1 MELRAPEIARLK
13 TILEE
18 WSLHDDRELEAT
30 FKGASDTTTFLNV
43 AQRLKSKG
51 YEGISQEDRLN
62 ILTPE
67 KLRFTLTGMGN
78 ITEYCKRDS
87 LEGMGY
93 EVMVKDRAGEESNL
107 DIPEYGVRAKV
118 RREVKLSE
126 TDPSVVEMFK
136 RWPTQRKA
144 FRYIKRWSF
153 QGNGVRYDISM
164 VRTSPLDAKGA
175 YKWQTQFLQT
185 DIMRQPVNYEIEVEL
200 ERPVIEPTATEE
212 EKKEILSKALKQ
224 FVAGIGEV
232 LRGIQKHSIL
242 IRKSVANKALEDYK
256 DLVKTDRF
264 RGVAPVPLQKQ
275 NRTKT
280 IDPKIPNIRTG
291 YNVTDKA
298 DGLRMMGYVNGEG
311 ELFMIDM
318 SLNVYRTGLIRKS
331 CADSLVDGEYITQTK
346 DKEAISEFWLFD
358 IYIAPSKKVV
368 SGLPFAGEKGRKA
381 ELEEWSSRWNE
392 GNGPM
397 IAAGSG
403 VKESTRML
411 VAVKTF
417 IVANAGDNTI
427 FSACAKILDG
437 EESKRY
443 HTDGLILTPNAT
455 GLPERAGVGFKEQF
469 KWKPES
475 ENTVDFLAIFDKD
488 EQTEKDAI
496 LTGVRP
502 DTGASVQYKTIHLY
516 VGSELEP
523 AYEDPRGT
531 VLFEQPLPGARSS
544 GPRRHE
550 YKPVLFNPTEIPDT
564 MANVCYV
571 EVQPGTDSSE
581 CENEESIMDKSII
594 ECRYEAGNA
603 PGWRWI
609 PIRIRH
615 DKTERFQRG
624 IIGRT
629 MNKDEFAEEVWNS
642 IHDPI
647 TYHMIRTGADAPSET
662 EIEEMSGAVAGV
674 AKGEVSKVYYER
686 KAAADDIQLIRGLR
700 DFHRLYIKENILLG
714 SGLRGGGKILVDLA
728 CGQGG
733 DLMSWVRN
741 KARFV
746 YGTDIAGAGIRDAN
760 SGAYRRYMNQVI
772 KYGGYEEVP
781 KMIFTIGSSAKN
793 LASGEAGATPEES
806 NIMRSI
812 YGRLSPDGPVPP
824 FVQKN
829 GTGQLREGADCVAIM
844 FAIHYFFESEESLTG
859 FIQNVNDSLKMG
871 GLFVGCCFDGRK
883 VFDALRGIPENGSL
897 VGKENDTEIW
907 KLTKRYSNDDFTN
920 TKDSVGMGI
929 DVEFISIGT
938 EQREYLVS
946 FEYLKAR
953 MAEIGCDLLTPEEC
967 KSLGLLNSTN
977 LFSESYEMAKKQGG
991 KYEMNQAVKQYS
1003 FFNRWFIFKRR
1014 RGGPLQTEEEEEQQ
1028 VEVQA
1033 AVQRNEGGKDL
1044 GKAEERE
1051 VEREVEPSK
1060 KKYELSQLYQFYAGA
1075 QMQDKLKIQEPGAA
1089 RWLVPSAHFPIK
1101 DTEGVEYP
1109 SIEHYMAGMKYKLAS
1124 DKPELGRQLFSS
1136 TGTIH
1141 QDYLRAREAITGHG
1155 AKSIPQEKEDELLK
1169 KEVADVKESS
1179 TKPKKYR
1186 ATYDEGK
1193 WVAMKERTLVEAMT
1207 QRYERDEK
1215 LRKILTAAKNKAYY
1229 LLYYTASSGSEMG
1242 GHRQADK
1249 TIDGENKVGE
1259 IWMRLGGWAGK

>member
-13 TILEE
+13 TLTEE
-18 WSLHDDRELEAT
+18 WLMYDDRELEAT

-67 KLRFTLTGMGN
+67 KLRFTLTGLGT
-78 ITEYCKRDS
+78 ITEYCKRDT
-87 LEGMGY
+87 LEGLAY

-107 DIPEYGVRAKV
+107 DLPEYGVRAKV

-126 TDPSVVEMFK
+126 TDPSVIELLR
-136 RWPTQRKA
+136 RWQTQRKA

-153 QGNGVRYDISM
+153 QGNGVRFDISM
-164 VRTSPLDAKGA
+164 VRTSPIDAKGS

-200 ERPVIEPTATEE
+200 ERPIVEPAATEE
-212 EKKEILSKALKQ
+212 EKKEIANKALKQ

-242 IRKSVANKALEDYK
+242 IRKSIANKVLEDYK

-280 IDPKIPNIRTG
+280 IDAKIPNIRTG

-298 DGLRMMGYVNGEG
+298 DGLRMMGYVNSEG

-318 SLNVYRTGLIRKS
+318 SLNVYRTGLVRKA

-358 IYIAPSKKVV
+358 IYIGPSKKVV
-368 SGLPFAGEKGRKA
+368 SGYPFAGEKGRKV

-397 IAAGSG
+397 IVAGSG

-417 IVANAGDNTI
+417 IVANAGDNSI
-427 FSACAKILDG
+427 FAACGTILDS

-443 HTDGLILTPNAT
+443 HTDGLILTPNDK

-496 LTGVRP
+496 LTGVRA
-502 DTGASVQYKTIHLY
+502 DSGASVQYKTIHLY

-531 VLFEQPLPGARSS
+531 VLFEQPLPGARTA

-571 EVQPGTDSSE
+571 EVQPGTDSAE
-581 CENEESIMDKSII
+581 CENEESIMDKSIV

-615 DKTERFQRG
+615 DKTERFQKG

-647 TYHMIRTGADAPSET
+647 TYHMIRTGSDTPSQT

-714 SGLRGGGKILVDLA
+714 TGLRGGGKVMVDLA

-733 DLMSWVRN
+733 DLTSWVRN

-746 YGTDIAGAGIRDAN
+746 YGTDIAGAGIRDSN

-781 KMIFTIGSSAKN
+781 KMIFTIGSSAKG
-793 LASGEAGATPEES
+793 LANGEAGATPEES

-824 FVQKN
+824 FVQKYGAN
-829 GTGQLREGADCVAIM
+829 QLREGGDCVAIM
-844 FAIHYFFESEESLTG
+844 FAIHYFFENDESLTG
-859 FIQNVNDSLKMG
+859 FLQNVNDSLKMG

-883 VFDALRGIPENGSL
+883 VFDSLRGIPENGSL
-897 VGKENDTEIW
+897 VGKEGDTEIW
-907 KLTKRYSNDDFTN
+907 KITKRYNTDDFTN
-920 TKDSVGMGI
+920 TQESLGLGI

-946 FEYLKAR
+946 FEYLKTR
-953 MAEIGCDLLTPEEC
+953 MEEIGCDLLTPEEC
-967 KSLGLLNSTN
+967 KEVGLLHSTN
-977 LFSESYEMAKKQGG
+977 LFSETYDMALKKGN

-1014 RGGPLQTEEEEEQQ
+1014 RGGAIVTEEVEEA
-1028 VEVQA
+1028 VEEK
-1033 AVQRNEGGKDL
+1033 AVKEEAGGA
-1044 GKAEERE
+1044 GEAEEAGE
-1051 VEREVEPSK
+1051 ELEKQIEPSK
-1060 KKYELSQLYQFYAGA
+1060 KKYELSQLFQFYAGA
-1075 QMQDKLKIQEPGAA
+1075 QMVDKLKIQEPGAA
-1089 RWLVPSAHFPIK
+1089 RWLIPGAHFPIK
-1101 DTEGVEYP
+1101 DTDGVEYP
-1109 SIEHYMAGMKYKLAS
+1109 SIEHYMAGMKYKLSS
-1124 DKPELGRQLFSS
+1124 DKPELAQQLFSQG
-1136 TGTIH
+1136 GTVH
-1141 QDYLRAREAITGHG
+1141 QDYLRKRDALTGHG

-1169 KEVADVKESS
+1169 KELESLKEDS

-1193 WVAMKERTLVEAMT
+1193 WAAMKEKILFEAMK

-1215 LRKILTAAKNKAYY
+1215 LRKILTAAKAKGYT

-1259 IWMRLGGWAGK
+1259 MWMRLGGWAGK